1 MKRMI
6 IAATLMLV
14 ALSSAVADDKP
25 ITFDK
30 MPQAAQNFVKTNY
43 PDVEVA
49 LTTVD
54 DDIVNPEYKVAL
66 VNGVVI
72 EFKNDGR
79 LESIKTRTGNIPEG
93 IVPVQILKEVKRHY
107 PEAEVTEYEI
117 DRRGYEVKL
126 SNRMEL
132 KFNSSFKLVE
142 IDD

>member
-1 MKRMI
+1 MI

-93 IVPVQILKEVKRHY
+93 IIPVQIIEEVKRHY
-107 PEAEVTEYEI
+107 PESVITEYEVG
-117 DRRGYEVKL
+117 RYSYEVKL

>member
-1 MKRMI
+1 MI

-30 MPQAAQNFVKTNY
+30 MPQAAQNFVRANF

-54 DDIVNPEYKVAL
+54 DDIVHTEYKVAL
-66 VNGVVI
+66 VNGVLI

>member
-93 IVPVQILKEVKRHY
+93 IIPVQIIEEVKRHY
-107 PEAEVTEYEI
+107 PESVITEYEVG
-117 DRRGYEVKL
+117 RYSYEVKL

-132 KFNSSFKLVE
+132 KFNSNFKLVE

>member
-93 IVPVQILKEVKRHY
+93 IVPVQIIKEVKRHY
-107 PEAEVTEYEI
+107 PEAKVTEYEI

>member
-1 MKRMI
+1 MI

-93 IVPVQILKEVKRHY
+93 IVPVQIIKEVKRHY
-107 PEAEVTEYEI
+107 PEAKVTEYEI